1 MQTERGALFQAI
13 QPDER
18 HAVGGSP
25 RKALRLRTP
34 FRSADPPHELVLR
47 LLHPFRSALLVIAAL
62 SAATVAPAQ
71 VRPGLTSE
79 PLLSGINEL
88 PTLIVPAVITEYPTT
103 PDILAPIDTPAV
115 EATPEAP
122 ARVTGDLA
130 SMVAQLR
137 SINAGSRE
145 LECLAGAI
153 YFESK
158 SESLQGQLAVGH
170 VIANRAASG
179 RFPSSYCGVVYQ
191 RSQFSFVRG
200 KSMPPIARSGKQWKN
215 AVAIAQIVDRKLAAT
230 PVSKALFFHATRV
243 SPGWRL
249 TRIATLG
256 NHVFYR

>member
-1 MQTERGALFQAI
+1 M
-13 QPDER
+13 
-18 HAVGGSP
+18 
-25 RKALRLRTP
+25 
-34 FRSADPPHELVLR
+34 
-47 LLHPFRSALLVIAAL
+47 LHPIRSALLVAAAL

-71 VRPGLTSE
+71 VRPASASE
-79 PLLSGINEL
+79 PLLSGMNEI
-88 PTLIVPAVITEYPTT
+88 PTMVVPAVVTNDLPA
-103 PDILAPIDTPAV
+103 PADVLAPIDEPVIETD
-115 EATPEAP
+115 AP
-122 ARVTGDLA
+122 AARVSGDLA

-137 SINAGSRE
+137 STEAGSRE

-158 SESLQGQLAVGH
+158 SESLKGQLAVGH

-200 KSMPPIARSGKQWKN
+200 GSMPRIARSGTQWKN
-215 AVAIAQIVDRKLAAT
+215 AVAIAHIVDQKLAPT
-230 PVSKALFFHATRV
+230 PVSKALFFHARRV

-249 TRIATLG
+249 TRVATLG